1 MTINTFFRIHHFKA
15 AIRLEVGFYCRH
27 AYSHAASI
35 AKNLNKHT
43 EEHAQQ
49 LLQHCCKNETKLKT
63 FFPLKKKK
71 RNRLNSTVTQ
81 MWTRASAQCFSD
93 LFNFS
98 HFSHSPWEI
107 RLFGVS
113 ETVILE
119 QINFSH
125 FRRSCFLSAAAFL
138 RRSAGYILTNLTVMF
153 LRISAIRINPRSKHL
168 VQTALLH

>member
-71 RNRLNSTVTQ
+71 ETGSTLQSHKCELELQHSVPLI
-81 MWTRASAQCFSD
+81 FSTS
-93 LFNFS
+93 LT
-98 HFSHSPWEI
+98 SPTHHGK
-107 RLFGVS
+107 LGF
-113 ETVILE
+113 LE
-119 QINFSH
+119 SVK
-125 FRRSCFLSAAAFL
+125 LS
-138 RRSAGYILTNLTVMF
+138 S
-153 LRISAIRINPRSKHL
+153 
-168 VQTALLH
+168 